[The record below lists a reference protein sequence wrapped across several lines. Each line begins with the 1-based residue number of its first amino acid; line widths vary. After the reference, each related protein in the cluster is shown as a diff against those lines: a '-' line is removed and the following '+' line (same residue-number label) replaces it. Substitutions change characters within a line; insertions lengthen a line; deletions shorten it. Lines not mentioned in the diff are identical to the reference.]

1 MWEGKCVGN
10 RNKISAE
17 IILSSFS
24 YVFLVETNRTT
35 YRGALIPT
43 YNGKYYKTELINNNK
58 NYRGEGN
65 IITGS
70 KLVGRLDETVSF
82 CTYTLDKK

>member
-1 MWEGKCVGN
+1 MYK
-10 RNKISAE
+10 A
-17 IILSSFS
+17 
-24 YVFLVETNRTT
+24 T
-35 YRGALIPT
+35 YKGELIPT
-43 YNGKYYKTELINNNK
+43 SNKKYYKTSLRKSNNK
-58 NYRGEGN
+58 IYRGKGN